1 MAPPNQLGFGT
12 TSSLPN
18 GSQIP
23 GIPHTSTITPLDQ
36 SEYPN
41 VKWWTKKQWTSRS
54 DHDEASTVGDSDDND
69 QRKIKLTD
77 CLENKQGTPLTEGER
92 HEIYQHAQ
100 LIWALFANTRTPPAG
115 YKMVDIAYLT
125 RYRDEME
132 REFPILQLCARHW
145 KADQIWILNYPSWLR
160 NSEKKVERGK
170 NKCRDVLKSEE
181 AETDIPIGTAS
192 KRKHGDIATTR
203 KRHKNTHQTSDPATS
218 TSSQL
223 SVSQPPAAESQPERP
238 QPKVSKTLL
247 NLPTSILITI
257 LSLSVQVQSI
267 HCEFYIPVIYYL
279 TRPLNQSSNCY
290 PITTNS
296 FR

>member
-54 DHDEASTVGDSDDND
+54 DHNDEASTVGDSDDDD
-69 QRKIKLTD
+69 QRKIKSTD
-77 CLENKQGTPLTEGER
+77 YLENQQGTPLTEGER
-92 HEIYQHAQ
+92 REIYQHAQ
-100 LIWALFANTRTPPAG
+100 LIWASFANTGNPPAG

-160 NSEKKVERGK
+160 NWEKKVERGK
-170 NKCRDVLKSEE
+170 NKRRDVLKSEE
-181 AETDIPIGTAS
+181 AETDIPTGTTL
-192 KRKHGDIATTR
+192 KRKHDKIATIR
-203 KRHKNTHQTSDPATS
+203 KRHKNTHHSSDPATS
-218 TSSQL
+218 TSSQP
-223 SVSQPPAAESQPERP
+223 SVSQPPAESRPERP
-238 QPKVSKTLL
+238 RPKVSK
-247 NLPTSILITI
+247 N
-257 LSLSVQVQSI
+257 
-267 HCEFYIPVIYYL
+267 
-279 TRPLNQSSNCY
+279 SSK
-290 PITTNS
+290 S
-296 FR
+296 SD